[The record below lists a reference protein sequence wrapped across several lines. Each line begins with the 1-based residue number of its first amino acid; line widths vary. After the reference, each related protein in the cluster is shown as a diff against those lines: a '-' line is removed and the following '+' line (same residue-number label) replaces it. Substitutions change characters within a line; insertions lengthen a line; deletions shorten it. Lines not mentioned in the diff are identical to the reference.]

1 MSNKYSVLIVEDEPL
16 IAEDIAGYLK
26 EYGFEVAGIASN
38 SELAMMY
45 LTTKSPHAVL
55 LDINLGDGPDGIS
68 LAASIRGQ
76 FRIPF
81 VFLTSFGDKATLDR
95 AKATMPAGYLLKP
108 FNGNDLMTSLE
119 IAIFNHMHTTGAFD
133 QEPELD
139 AINVQLPVELSAR
152 EFELMLFLRQG
163 LANREIADALFISV
177 NTVKTHLQNLFIKLD
192 SKNRTEAIF
201 RISEL
206 MKGKGMA

>member
-1 MSNKYSVLIVEDEPL
+1 VEDEPL

-26 EYGFEVAGIASN
+26 EYGFEVAGIAES
-38 SELAMMY
+38 SMTAMNF
-45 LTTKSPHAVL
+45 LNEKVPHAVL

-68 LAASIRGQ
+68 LAAAIRSQ
-76 FRIPF
+76 FHIPF
-81 VFLTSFGDKATLDR
+81 VFLTSFADKATLDR

-119 IAIFNHMHTTGAFD
+119 IAIFNHMNATGALD
-133 QEPELD
+133 HEPDID
-139 AINVQLPVELSAR
+139 AINTQLPVELSAR
-152 EFELMLFLRQG
+152 EFELLLFLRQG
-163 LANREIADALFISV
+163 LPNRDIADALFISV
-177 NTVKTHLQNLFIKLD
+177 NTVKTHLQNLFVKLD

-206 MKGKGMA
+206 MKGKGMV